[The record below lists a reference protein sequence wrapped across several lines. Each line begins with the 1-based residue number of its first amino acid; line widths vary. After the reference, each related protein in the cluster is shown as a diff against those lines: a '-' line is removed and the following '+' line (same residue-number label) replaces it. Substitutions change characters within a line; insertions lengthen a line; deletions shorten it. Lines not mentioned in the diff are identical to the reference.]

1 MEQVQGKE
9 KPQLEDEDIQ
19 VDDAAQVTEEY
30 LVKEEYEM
38 DEDFGI
44 QFVMETPQ
52 PPINQLAEISQRVW
66 DLENAMEANTKQ
78 LAENTKQVA
87 KMAALLEL
95 FLFKGKAKDVAVAVE
110 VKFPVASE
118 EDLVALELKISSQLK
133 ERYMEAIT
141 KILKSKHLSK
151 AIKGVLTEPLLCA
164 YNIDGLNGKKSL
176 KAFPKFFSVLIDSIS
191 TLPGQQPAEKALAHA
206 LSCAKNNANKKRKKL
221 MEIKN

>member
-1 MEQVQGKE
+1 MEQVQLKE

-30 LVKEEYEM
+30 LVKEEYEI

-44 QFVMETPQ
+44 QEFVMETPQ
-52 PPINQLAEISQRVW
+52 PPINQLAEISQRVRA
-66 DLENAMEANTKQ
+66 LENAMEANTKQ

-87 KMAALLEL
+87 NMTALLEL
-95 FLFKGKAKDVAVAVE
+95 FLFKGKAKDVAVE